1 MKGQHERI
9 LGREI
14 KGHHNH
20 ATKLFRIQIW
30 KNLIEVVTLYPE
42 IFGLV

>member
-1 MKGQHERI
+1 MKGQHERL

-14 KGHHNH
+14 KGHQDQ
-20 ATKLFRIQIW
+20 ATKLLRIQIW
-30 KNLIEVVTLYPE
+30 KNLIAVVTAHPK